1 MSDETQDER
10 TSAEIAEPHLGVFA
24 TIRQTTPQV
33 RALLAGVFVSRL
45 AGFLQIFL
53 VLFLTHRGFS
63 PAEAGLALT
72 LYGAGSVLG
81 TTVGGYLSDR
91 LSARTATLISMG
103 GSAVLIVSI
112 IYIKIYALLLVAVF
126 LVSSIGLFFR
136 PAAQAMLTDLTP
148 SGSLVMVTALYRL
161 CLNLGT
167 SAAPLIGV
175 ALVSVSYNLLFWA
188 EGLAALVYG
197 LIAMNFLP
205 KKDRQAEPTAAEA
218 ESAAAAGPA
227 AATDKRKSGYQAL
240 AGDWRYMFYLASVL
254 FITLAYVQYTATLP
268 LAIVHAKLSLWWYSA
283 VVTLNAVV
291 VASCEVLVTKY
302 VQTWPLR
309 LTALL
314 GFGFTAIGYGLYGIA
329 VVPVVLICGTLF
341 WTMSEMVGA
350 PTTFAYPG
358 LVAPPEL
365 RGRYFGAMQSTF
377 GLAAALGPVI
387 GVTLWNHLG
396 QGVWLCACAS
406 GVAAAI
412 CAQVGWRL
420 PGGAGKAPAPA
431 QAAVSESAS

>member
-1 MSDETQDER
+1 MSDEIQDER
-10 TSAEIAEPHLGVFA
+10 TSAEIAQPHLGVFA

-53 VLFLTHRGFS
+53 VLFLTNRGFS
-63 PAEAGLALT
+63 SGEAALALT

-103 GSAVLIVSI
+103 GSAVLIISI
-112 IYIKIYALLLVAVF
+112 IYIKTYALLLVAVF
-126 LVSSIGLFFR
+126 LVSSVGLFFR
-136 PAAQAMLTDLTP
+136 PAAQTMLTELTP

-205 KKDRQAEPTAAEA
+205 KKDKQAGPAIDPAG
-218 ESAAAAGPA
+218 SADPAGPA
-227 AATDKRKSGYQAL
+227 AAAKPSSGYLAL
-240 AGDWRYMFYLASVL
+240 AADWRYMFYLASVL

-283 VVTLNAVV
+283 VVTMNAVV

-314 GFGFTAIGYGLYGIA
+314 GFGLTAIGYGLYGIA
-329 VVPVVLICGTLF
+329 IVPVVLIFGTLL

-358 LVAPPEL
+358 LVAPAEL

-396 QGVWLCACAS
+396 QGVWLCACGS
-406 GVAAAI
+406 GVAATI
-412 CAQVGWRL
+412 CAWVGWRL
-420 PGGAGKAPAPA
+420 PGGTGKAPAPA
-431 QAAVSESAS
+431 QATVSESAS

>member
-1 MSDETQDER
+1 MSENTQ
-10 TSAEIAEPHLGVFA
+10 PHLGVIA

-63 PAEAGLALT
+63 SVEAGLALT

-91 LSARTATLISMG
+91 LSARTATLISMS

-112 IYIKIYALLLVAVF
+112 VYIKIYALLLVAVF
-126 LVSSIGLFFR
+126 LVSGVGLFFR
-136 PAAQAMLTDLTP
+136 PAAQAMLTELTP

-205 KKDRQAEPTAAEA
+205 KKDKQAEPAEA
-218 ESAAAAGPA
+218 APA
-227 AATDKRKSGYQAL
+227 PARSGSGYLAL
-240 AGDWRYMFYLASVL
+240 AADWRYLLYLASVL

-283 VVTLNAVV
+283 VVTLNAVL
-291 VASCEVLVTKY
+291 VATCEVFVTKY

-309 LTALL
+309 MTALF
-314 GFGFTAIGYGLYGIA
+314 GFGLTAIGYGLYGIA
-329 VVPVVLICGTLF
+329 IVPVVLIFGTLF

-377 GLAAALGPVI
+377 GLAAALGPIV

-396 QGVWLCACAS
+396 RGVWLCACGS

-420 PGGAGKAPAPA
+420 PRGTGKAPAPA
-431 QAAVSESAS
+431 EATVGESAS